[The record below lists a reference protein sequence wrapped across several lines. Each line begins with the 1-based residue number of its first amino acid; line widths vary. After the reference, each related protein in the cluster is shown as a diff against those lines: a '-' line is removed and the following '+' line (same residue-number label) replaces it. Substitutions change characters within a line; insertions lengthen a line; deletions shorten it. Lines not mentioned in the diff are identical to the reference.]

1 MSGFVNDKK
10 QKGLR
15 PQYMKSQ
22 PNDINGSN
30 HKFDMDIN
38 INY

>member
-10 QKGLR
+10 QKGVET
-15 PQYMKSQ
+15 QCMKSQ

-30 HKFDMDIN
+30 CKSDMDIN

>member
-10 QKGLR
+10 QKGLS
-15 PQYMKSQ
+15 PQMKSQ

-30 HKFDMDIN
+30 HKFNMAIN